1 MKKVDKK
8 TIAKY
13 ALSFIGG
20 NPKVAE
26 YYNDER
32 TKTIDI
38 MTCKDSS
45 VSENITIATIGLAE
59 TNIGKEVGNKK
70 LRVEIIMA
78 GVANNDLYQNILSS
92 TAFVIQD
99 AKDCDFGMIIKDVVS
114 QYVPNSELQH
124 VVLLHPVFWPNYKA
138 LDEKDVIVAWLMAI
152 PITEDERQYIQH
164 EGLDVFERMLEEK
177 NADISDLNRGSCL
190 TI

>member
-1 MKKVDKK
+1 MDKK